1 MMSIN
6 PFAVLAESVPS
17 LFLQGFVVIMVGLV
31 IIGTLV
37 DILHKK
43 NVKYFFNNAKKAKL
57 SATRELGTGERV
69 SVIAKTVVHDIATTA
84 ELGAGK
90 RRVAHVLGMYG
101 TILFWIASVVMI
113 FCYTSGDKVTP
124 TVWPMMWH
132 IGAILTCV
140 GGYWFWL
147 FLRVDVL
154 AEAYP
159 WYRII
164 KADLFVLALLACATF
179 GLAWSY
185 TQSLNLVNR
194 WDDQVFL
201 TLYIVSNL
209 ILFGGVYWSKF
220 AHMFYKPG
228 AAIQKN
234 LAEADGSRD
243 NLPPLADAPKQF
255 GLGIKRE
262 EPKHY

>member
-17 LFLQGFVVIMVGLV
+17 LFLQGFVVIMIGLV

-37 DILHKK
+37 DIIHKK
-43 NVKYFFNNAKKAKL
+43 NVKYFFNNAKKAKK
-57 SATRELGTGERV
+57 SAKINLTNAQRT
-69 SVIAKTVVHDIATTA
+69 SVILKTVAHDIATTA
-84 ELGAGK
+84 ELGRGK

-101 TILFWIASVVMI
+101 TIIFWV
-113 FCYTSGDKVTP
+113 TSALLVFSFPNTGSSTP
-124 TVWPMMWH
+124 SSLTIMWH
-132 IGAILTCV
+132 VGAIMTCL
-140 GGYWFWL
+140 GGFWFWL

-154 AEAYP
+154 AEAHP

-185 TQSLNLVNR
+185 TQFSGMVKLSYLFLVLYITSNLV
-194 WDDQVFL
+194 
-201 TLYIVSNL
+201 
-209 ILFGGVYWSKF
+209 LFGGVYWSKF

-262 EPKHY
+262 QPKHY

>member
-1 MMSIN
+1 MMSTN
-6 PFAVLAESVPS
+6 PYSILAETMPS
-17 LFLQGFVVIMVGLV
+17 AIIQGFVLLMLALIFFGTVIQM
-31 IIGTLV
+31 IH
-37 DILHKK
+37 HK
-43 NVKYFFNNAKKAKL
+43 NITYFFNNAKKAKL
-57 SATRELGTGERV
+57 SAERELGAGEKTAI
-69 SVIAKTVVHDIATTA
+69 IAKTVIHDIATTA

-90 RRVAHVLGMYG
+90 RRIAHVLGMWG
-101 TILFWIASVVMI
+101 TILFWVASVVMI
-113 FCYTSGDKVTP
+113 FCYTSANTTTP
-124 TVWPMMWH
+124 TLWPMMWH
-132 IGAILTCV
+132 IGAIMTCV

-154 AEAYP
+154 AEAHP

-164 KADLFVLALLACATF
+164 KADLFVLTLLACATF

-185 TQSLNLVNR
+185 TQSLNLENR
-194 WDDQVFL
+194 WDDKVFL

-209 ILFGGVYWSKF
+209 ALFGGVYWSKF

-243 NLPPLADAPKQF
+243 NLPPLAEAPKQF

-262 EPKHY
+262 QPKHY

>member
-1 MMSIN
+1 MMSTN
-6 PFAVLAESVPS
+6 PYSMLAESIPS
-17 LFLQGFVVIMVGLV
+17 IVIQGFVLLMLALIFFGTVIQM
-31 IIGTLV
+31 IH
-37 DILHKK
+37 HK
-43 NVKYFFNNAKKAKL
+43 NITYFFNNAKKAKL
-57 SATRELGTGERV
+57 SAERELGTGEKAAI
-69 SVIAKTVVHDIATTA
+69 IAKTVVHDIATTA

-90 RRVAHVLGMYG
+90 RRVAHVLGMWG
-101 TILFWIASVVMI
+101 TILFWVASVVMI
-113 FCYTSGDKVTP
+113 FCYTSTDASTP
-124 TVWPMMWH
+124 NIWPMIWH
-132 IGAILTCV
+132 VGAIMTCV

-154 AEAYP
+154 AEAHP

-164 KADLFVLALLACATF
+164 KADLFVLTLLACATF

-185 TQSLNLVNR
+185 TQSLSLENR
-194 WDDQVFL
+194 WDDKVFL
-201 TLYIVSNL
+201 ILYIVSNL
-209 ILFGGVYWSKF
+209 ALFGGVYWSKF

-243 NLPPLADAPKQF
+243 NLPPLAEAPKQF

-262 EPKHY
+262 QPKHY

>member
-1 MMSIN
+1 MISTN
-6 PFAVLAESVPS
+6 PFSMLSNDIPAIAMQAFVIVMGLLVVL
-17 LFLQGFVVIMVGLV
+17 
-31 IIGTLV
+31 GTLV
-37 DILHKK
+37 DIIHKK
-43 NVKYFFNNAKKAKL
+43 NVKYFFENAKKAKL
-57 SATRELGTGERV
+57 SATRKLGTSERAR
-69 SVIAKTVVHDIATTA
+69 VIIKTVMNDIATTS

-90 RRVAHVLGMYG
+90 RRVAHILGMYG
-101 TILFWIASVVMI
+101 TILFWFASVVMI
-113 FCYTSGDKVTP
+113 FCYISNDSSTP
-124 TVWPMMWH
+124 TVWPIMWH
-132 IGAILTCV
+132 VGAIMTCL

-185 TQSLNLVNR
+185 TQSLDLNNR
-194 WDDQVFL
+194 WDDKLFL
-201 TLYIVSNL
+201 ILYIISNL
-209 ILFGGVYWSKF
+209 VLFGGVYWSKF

-243 NLPPLADAPKQF
+243 NLPPPADAPEQF

-262 EPKHY
+262 EPEHY

>member
-1 MMSIN
+1 MITNN
-6 PFAVLAESVPS
+6 PYSGLTELISPIIM
-17 LFLQGFVVIMVGLV
+17 QGFVLVMVGLV
-31 IIGTLV
+31 ILGTLI
-37 DILHKK
+37 DIIHKK
-43 NVKYFFNNAKKAKL
+43 NVKYFFNNAKKAKE
-57 SATRELGTGERV
+57 SAKINLTNTQRT
-69 SVIAKTVVHDIATTA
+69 SVILKTVAHDIATTA
-84 ELGAGK
+84 ELGRGK

-101 TILFWIASVVMI
+101 TIIFWV
-113 FCYTSGDKVTP
+113 TSALLVFSFPNAGSSTP
-124 TVWPMMWH
+124 SSLTIMWH
-132 IGAILTCV
+132 VGAIMTCL
-140 GGYWFWL
+140 GGFWFWL

-154 AEAYP
+154 AEAHP

-185 TQSLNLVNR
+185 TQFSGMVELSYLFLVLYITSNLV
-194 WDDQVFL
+194 
-201 TLYIVSNL
+201 
-209 ILFGGVYWSKF
+209 LFGGVYWSKF

-262 EPKHY
+262 QPKHY

>member
-1 MMSIN
+1 MMSIS
-6 PFAVLAESVPS
+6 PFSTLAESISPS
-17 LFLQGFVVIMVGLV
+17 VIQGFVLAMLALIV
-31 IIGTLV
+31 IGTV
-37 DILHKK
+37 VQMIHHK
-43 NVKYFFNNAKKAKL
+43 NVTYFFNNAKKAKL
-57 SATRELGTGERV
+57 AAERELGVGEKT
-69 SVIAKTVVHDIATTA
+69 SVILKTVVHDIATTA

-90 RRVAHVLGMYG
+90 RRIAHVMGMYG
-101 TILFWIASVVMI
+101 TILFWVASVVLV
-113 FCYTSGDKVTP
+113 FGYTGTGTAAP
-124 TVWPMMWH
+124 TVWPMIWH
-132 IGAILTCV
+132 VGAIMTCV

-154 AEAYP
+154 AEAHP

-164 KADLFVLALLACATF
+164 KADLFVLTLLACATF

-185 TQSLNLVNR
+185 TQSLNLENR
-194 WDDQVFL
+194 WDDKVFL
-201 TLYIVSNL
+201 TLYILSN
-209 ILFGGVYWSKF
+209 IALFGGVYWSKF
-220 AHMFYKPG
+220 AHMIYKPG

-262 EPKHY
+262 QPKHY

>member
-1 MMSIN
+1 MSSN
-6 PFAVLAESVPS
+6 PYSILAETVPS
-17 LFLQGFVVIMVGLV
+17 VFIQGFVLLMLALIFFGTVIQM
-31 IIGTLV
+31 IH
-37 DILHKK
+37 HK
-43 NVKYFFNNAKKAKL
+43 NITYFFNNAKKAKL
-57 SATRELGTGERV
+57 SAERELGVGEKTAI
-69 SVIAKTVVHDIATTA
+69 IAKTVIHDIATTA

-90 RRVAHVLGMYG
+90 RRVAHVLGMWG
-101 TILFWIASVVMI
+101 TILFWVASVVMI
-113 FCYTSGDKVTP
+113 FNYSSVNAVTP
-124 TVWPMMWH
+124 NIWPMMWH
-132 IGAILTCV
+132 IGAIMTCV

-154 AEAYP
+154 AEAHP

-164 KADLFVLALLACATF
+164 KADLFVLTLLACATF

-185 TQSLNLVNR
+185 TQFSGMIELSYLFLVLYITSNLV
-194 WDDQVFL
+194 
-201 TLYIVSNL
+201 
-209 ILFGGVYWSKF
+209 LFGGVYWSKF

-262 EPKHY
+262 QPKHY

>member
-1 MMSIN
+1 MITNN
-6 PFAVLAESVPS
+6 PFSGLSEVISPLAM
-17 LFLQGFVVIMVGLV
+17 QGFVLV
-31 IIGTLV
+31 MIALVAFGTLL
-37 DILHKK
+37 DTIHKK
-43 NVKYFFNNAKKAKL
+43 NVKYFFDNAKKAKKSAKIEL
-57 SATRELGTGERV
+57 SNVQRTSIIL
-69 SVIAKTVVHDIATTA
+69 KTVAHDIATTA
-84 ELGAGK
+84 ELGRGK
-90 RRVAHVLGMYG
+90 RRIAHVLGMYG
-101 TILFWIASVVMI
+101 TIIFWVSSVFLI
-113 FCYTSGDKVTP
+113 FSFPTAGAQTP
-124 TVWPMMWH
+124 SSLTIMWH
-132 IGAILTCV
+132 VGAMMTCL
-140 GGYWFWL
+140 GGFWFWL

-154 AEAYP
+154 AEAHP

-185 TQSLNLVNR
+185 TQSSGMIELSYL
-194 WDDQVFL
+194 FL
-201 TLYIVSNL
+201 FLFVASNL

-262 EPKHY
+262 QPKHY